1 MYAFHIEGKKYM
13 KKAKDIKSNIHNVWG
28 LHAVFE
34 WHNRNDAQTVV
45 YKIEIARDVH
55 EIRKENRSKN
65 YYS

>member
-1 MYAFHIEGKKYM
+1 MFEDYTR
-13 KKAKDIKSNIHNVWG
+13 
-28 LHAVFE
+28 FE
-34 WHNRNDAQTVV
+34 WHNRNDAQTVYKIV